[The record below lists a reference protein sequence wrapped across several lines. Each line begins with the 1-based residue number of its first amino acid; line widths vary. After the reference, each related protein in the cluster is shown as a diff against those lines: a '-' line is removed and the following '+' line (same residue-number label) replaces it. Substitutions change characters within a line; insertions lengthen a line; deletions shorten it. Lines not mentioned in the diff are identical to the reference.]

1 MSEEGTLRLL
11 ETPLIP
17 THHPLWTDPL
27 WQMLQDFALTHH
39 KHAEQLFLPPKLLG
53 SRISDHPP
61 CIYSLLL
68 FKFLLLLLN
77 LSLFCHLTYVSFLF
91 CLLFFFL
98 NGEPRDAYLILLSLH
113 CSTTALKSFWI
124 FNLEIVTA
132 CSVSCSQLLLVCVC
146 SQTAV
151 KLIIAQ
157 CEVVLYAVLPKYCFF
172 MCFCNCSCSGKKS
185 N

>member
-1 MSEEGTLRLL
+1 MSEKGTLRLL

-39 KHAEQLFLPPKLLG
+39 KHAEQLLSPLLPQAVRLPNQW
-53 SRISDHPP
+53 PP
-61 CIYSLLL
+61 PVYLCIYSLLL

-77 LSLFCHLTYVSFLF
+77 LSLFCHLTYVSFYF
-91 CLLFFFL
+91 VCFSFFL
-98 NGEPRDAYLILLSLH
+98 NGEPRDAYLIVLSLH

-132 CSVSCSQLLLVCVC
+132 CSVSCSQRPVGVCVFTDC
-146 SQTAV
+146 SKT
-151 KLIIAQ
+151 
-157 CEVVLYAVLPKYCFF
+157 YYCP
-172 MCFCNCSCSGKKS
+172 MWSCFVRCLA
-185 N
+185 